1 MGTGRAVSA
10 SAGPQRGAPVPRP
23 LRSAA
28 PSAPHGRGGS
38 GAGSPWGPRAQGAG
52 SPPPGPRDRFVYKHC
67 RARGGSRSGGGREG
81 PPGRGPG
88 PVGGTGRV
96 WGGDLAEGTGRRSRC
111 CFLSVA
117 PWVRTFSVPGD
128 AGWLPAADC
137 GCWSGA
143 PGPRR
148 WGAGRPETPGGAR
161 PPRAEVAAA
170 EFLPRRLPAPP
181 RCPCQGAG
189 REFAPAPRA
198 EGPLRRAP
206 PGSGAE
212 GRPPLRVRAPLTSS
226 GCLSPSG
233 GSSPVGGRGNHL
245 FFWTQPR
252 RLPPPTSL
260 SAYSCLRSQASEWPP
275 FFSVLCG
282 LL

>member
-1 MGTGRAVSA
+1 MCCAEGIGAGARPSQGSPRPDPEGCGVAAAAAAETVALRERPEPGSQPGGASLRRIPAEPSPALAGRGSLLPGKRTGSAARAERAWARGALSA
-10 SAGPQRGAPVPRP
+10 RAPAPSAGRPSRGPCGPTA
-23 LRSAA
+23 RSAA

-81 PPGRGPG
+81 PSGRGPG

-111 CFLSVA
+111 CLLSVA

-143 PGPRR
+143 PGP
-148 WGAGRPETPGGAR
+148 P
-161 PPRAEVAAA
+161 
-170 EFLPRRLPAPP
+170 
-181 RCPCQGAG
+181 
-189 REFAPAPRA
+189 
-198 EGPLRRAP
+198 
-206 PGSGAE
+206 
-212 GRPPLRVRAPLTSS
+212 
-226 GCLSPSG
+226 
-233 GSSPVGGRGNHL
+233 PVGGR
-245 FFWTQPR
+245 
-252 RLPPPTSL
+252 PP
-260 SAYSCLRSQASEWPP
+260 
-275 FFSVLCG
+275 
-282 LL
+282 